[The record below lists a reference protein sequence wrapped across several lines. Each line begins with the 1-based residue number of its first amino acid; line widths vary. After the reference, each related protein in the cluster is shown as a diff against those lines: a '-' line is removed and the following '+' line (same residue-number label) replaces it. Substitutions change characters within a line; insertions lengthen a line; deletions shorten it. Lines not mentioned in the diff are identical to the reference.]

1 MNSLRRGSRSSHF
14 HSQQEVI
21 LSILSYDGEGIH
33 YFFFELAV
41 QSGLIDR
48 RHVKR
53 LGEIS
58 AWAEFGGCSVSLSF
72 KGRDLNELNGD
83 IVALSP
89 TFEIAHWRGNG
100 CSNEIETKMAMK
112 KLLIVRD
119 STYPEELRCL
129 LNFWNHRSF
138 LADEEGHET
147 QWRHDDPPQYDLVNK
162 LYQQERTKIFDL
174 QHHMGLLLLET
185 KEFEEEYAQMTNA
198 AMAST
203 ILRKR
208 DQAAHASALAEE
220 NKREESLRKALR
232 VEKDYNVTDQKIPSE
247 QIK

>member
-1 MNSLRRGSRSSHF
+1 MEGISILNSLRRGSRSSHF

-41 QSGLIDR
+41 QSGLIDGS
-48 RHVKR
+48 HVKR

-58 AWAEFGGCSVSLSF
+58 AWAEFGGCSASLSF

-100 CSNEIETKMAMK
+100 CNNEIETKMVMK

-119 STYPEELRCL
+119 SP
-129 LNFWNHRSF
+129 
-138 LADEEGHET
+138 
-147 QWRHDDPPQYDLVNK
+147 
-162 LYQQERTKIFDL
+162 IFDL

-198 AMAST
+198 VVASA
-203 ILRKR
+203 ILQKR

-232 VEKDYNVTDQKIPSE
+232 VEKD
-247 QIK
+247 